1 MADEQSKRAQFEQL
15 NADIRKAAAGDAQIS
30 RPVRLLARLR
40 ELKDAADENEWLEA
54 VILVRCMVR
63 AKPRRTHGTMA
74 KLRKRYEKA
83 GDDARFHTL
92 QSLVTKILAP
102 DALTPHGYH
111 RTFQSMTN
119 SAIQTEIGAS
129 TAPLKALGKPVMLY
143 AGGLLG
149 SVRDGKFID
158 HDDDIDLAVML
169 GETPQDQLFD
179 KWLDY
184 KKKLRDLGLL
194 ADGQDKSDVCVFRIK
209 SDSFVVELFP
219 SWTFQGHYSVYP
231 YSLAEIPEDQILPLH
246 DMTGSD
252 IMMPKN
258 SEALLAQSYG
268 PNWRTPDPFF
278 HVNWVRQKRRFHFL
292 HKGSYAI

>member
-1 MADEQSKRAQFEQL
+1 MSDTQSKRAQFEQL
-15 NADIRKAAAGDAQIS
+15 DADIRKAAAGDAQIE

-40 ELKDAADENEWLEA
+40 DLKDAAAENEWLEA

-74 KLRKRYEKA
+74 KLRKRFEKS
-83 GDDARFHTL
+83 GEDARFQTL
-92 QSLVTKILAP
+92 QNLVTKILAP

-111 RTFQSMTN
+111 RTFQSMTDT
-119 SAIQTEIGAS
+119 AIQAEIGAS
-129 TAPLKALGKPVMLY
+129 TAPLKALDRPVMLY

-169 GETPQDQLFD
+169 GETPQEQLFD

-194 ADGQDKSDVCVFRIK
+194 ADGQEKLDVPVFRIK

-219 SWTFQGHYSVYP
+219 SWVDQGKYSVYP
-231 YSLAEIPEDQILPLH
+231 YSLAQMEEDQILPLQRM
-246 DMTGSD
+246 DNSE

-258 SEALLAQSYG
+258 PEALLAQSYG

-278 HVNWVRQKRRFHFL
+278 HVNWVRQRRRFSFL